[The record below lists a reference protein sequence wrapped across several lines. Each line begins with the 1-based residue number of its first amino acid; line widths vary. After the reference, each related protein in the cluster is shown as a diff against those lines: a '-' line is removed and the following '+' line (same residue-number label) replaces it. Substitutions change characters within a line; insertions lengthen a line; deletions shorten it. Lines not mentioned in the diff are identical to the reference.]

1 MEHLFAARAQMG
13 TSLAFHF
20 IFSALGI
27 GLPLFLVIVEG
38 LYLKTGDRTY
48 YTLARTWAKMMA
60 ALFAIGAV
68 SGTTI
73 AFELGLLWPV
83 FMQYAGGIIGIP
95 FSLEGF
101 AFFIEAIFIGIYLY
115 GWDRLSP
122 RAHWLCSFPIALGGA
137 ASGFFV
143 VCANAWMSTPAGFTV
158 RNGQPVDVSPFVAMF
173 NPAWKTEVAH
183 TLLAA
188 YIFVAFG
195 IAAVSALKY
204 LRGNTFGTMHAMRIA
219 LIVGAI
225 AIPLQII
232 LGDVSARFDAHSEP
246 IKSAAMEGQFA
257 TQAGAP
263 LRIGGIPDP
272 ERRRV
277 LYAIE
282 IPKMLSVL
290 GFEDPNAVITGLD
303 SVPEKYW
310 PPVVVTHLSFQAMVG
325 TGFALLFVAGWWF
338 FFQRKRPVYSRPF
351 LWTLVGSGLL
361 GFLAME
367 TGWMVTE
374 EGRQPWIVYGYV
386 LTRDAVTPV
395 SGLGVAFSGFTIIYI
410 ALTITLAWL
419 LIRIDR
425 GVQSAL

>member
-1 MEHLFAARAQMG
+1 MEHLLAARAQMG

-27 GLPLFLVIVEG
+27 GLPLFMIIIEG

-48 YTLARTWAKMMA
+48 YTLARTWSKMMA

-68 SGTTI
+68 SGTAI

-95 FSLEGF
+95 FSMEAF

-122 RAHWLCSFPIALGGA
+122 RAHWFCSFPIALGGA

-143 VCANAWMSTPAGFTV
+143 VCANAWMATPAGFRV
-158 RNGQPVDVSPFVAMF
+158 RNGAPVDVHPFVAMF

-195 IAAVSALKY
+195 IAAISAFKY
-204 LRGNTFGTMHAMRIA
+204 LRGKPYGTMHAMRVA
-219 LIVGAI
+219 LAVGAI

-232 LGDVSARFDAHSEP
+232 TGDISARFDAHTEP
-246 IKSAAMEGQFA
+246 VKSAAMEGQFK

-263 LRIGGIPDP
+263 LRIGGIPDVSQ
-272 ERRRV
+272 ERI

-290 GFEDPNAVITGLD
+290 GFENPSAVIKGLD
-303 SVPEKYW
+303 SVPKKFW
-310 PPVVVTHLSFQAMVG
+310 PPVVFTHLSFQAMVG
-325 TGFALLFVAGWWF
+325 AGFTLLFIAAWWF
-338 FFQRKRPVYSRPF
+338 LLERRRKTYSRIF
-351 LWTLVGSGLL
+351 LWAVVASGFL
-361 GFLAME
+361 GFIAME
-367 TGWMVTE
+367 SGWMVTE
-374 EGRQPWIVYGYV
+374 EGRQPWIVYGYL
-386 LTRDAVTPV
+386 LTRDAVTP
-395 SGLGVAFSGFTIIYI
+395 SPGLGLVFAAFTAMYI
-410 ALTITLAWL
+410 LLAATLAWL

-425 GVQSAL
+425 GVLDPR